1 MSRLRCDTPA
11 DRRACRWGRQEATT
25 VRYGTE
31 NRNRVAQQRCPF
43 ARSFRDVDVVAVS
56 LPAIVHTGIWASL
69 TMHKGDTAG
78 G

>member
-1 MSRLRCDTPA
+1 
-11 DRRACRWGRQEATT
+11 